1 MWKFRF
7 GRPGEPYY
15 QRPLLFNQAGKMVLA
30 FSRRILTGSKV
41 SPRSKNIPA
50 MTDAQADAL
59 DAVHFTAEKHSLTL
73 ENKRGDILFW
83 NNMSIVHA
91 REGFTDGSSRDQKRH
106 LLRLWLRNEE
116 HAWETPDCLKSAWNV
131 AYGDDDIST
140 EKWPIEP
147 IIDRDHVT
155 TQRRS
160 SGHG

>member
-1 MWKFRF
+1 
-7 GRPGEPYY
+7 
-15 QRPLLFNQAGKMVLA
+15 MVLA

-73 ENKRGDILFW
+73 EGQRGDVLFW
-83 NNMSIVHA
+83 NNMSIMHA

-106 LLRLWLRNEE
+106 LLRLWLRSEE
-116 HAWETPDCLKSAWNV
+116 HAWETPECLKSAWKV
-131 AYGDDDIST
+131 AYGDDNTST
-140 EKWPIEP
+140 EKWPTVP